1 VAGDVVSTLRFLT
14 AGESHGPALVGI
26 IEGIP
31 SGLAVDAEM
40 LLAQARRRKLGF
52 GRGNRQNI
60 ETDEVR
66 ITAGV
71 RRGVTIGSPIAL
83 ILENKDHVRWAEI
96 MRVDPPSNGEP
107 AARQVH
113 VPRPGHAD
121 RIGGIKYD
129 RDDLR
134 DVLERASARETAMRV
149 ALGTVARALLAELG
163 VTIAS
168 RVVRIGGAAD
178 ASPWRDV
185 TPDEIDAS
193 PVRALDADA
202 AEAMVREI
210 EAAKAAGDSLGGV
223 FEVVARGVPV
233 ALGSYAQWDRRLE
246 GEVARAFMSLN
257 AIKGVEIG
265 LGFGAAAVRGSEAHD
280 EYEPGGEALTRYRSN
295 RAGGI
300 EGGMT
305 TGQPIVVRAAMKPI
319 ATLMRP
325 LDSVDLRTGEATRAH
340 VERSD
345 TCAVPAAAVI
355 GESLLALVL
364 ADAVLEKFGGDS
376 IGELRE
382 RVQAWERTVRAR

>member
-1 VAGDVVSTLRFLT
+1 MSGVRFLT

-31 SGLAVDAEM
+31 SGLQLDAQM

-66 ITAGV
+66 IVGGV

-83 ILENKDHVRWAEI
+83 VLENKDHVRWAEI
-96 MRVDPPSNGEP
+96 MRVDPPEDDLP

-121 RIGGIKYD
+121 RIGGIKYA
-129 RDDLR
+129 REDLR

-149 ALGTVARALLAELG
+149 ALGTVARSFLAALG
-163 VTIAS
+163 VTLTS
-168 RVVRIGGAAD
+168 RVVRIGRAID
-178 ASPWRDV
+178 ETPWRDA

-193 PVRALDADA
+193 PVRALDPLAT
-202 AEAMVREI
+202 EAMVREI
-210 EAAKAAGDSLGGV
+210 EQAKAAGDSLGGV
-223 FEVVARGVPV
+223 FEVIARGVPV

-246 GEVARAFMSLN
+246 GEVAKTFMALN
-257 AIKGVEIG
+257 AIKGVEVG
-265 LGFGAAAVRGSEAHD
+265 LGFGAAALRGSAAHD
-280 EYEPGGEALTRYRSN
+280 EYEPGSDARTRYRSN

-319 ATLMRP
+319 ATLMQP

-340 VERSD
+340 IERSD

-364 ADAVLEKFGGDS
+364 ANAVLDKFGGDS
-376 IGELRE
+376 LDEVRE
-382 RVQAWERTVRAR
+382 RVEAWERTARAR

>member
-1 VAGDVVSTLRFLT
+1 MNLRFLT
-14 AGESHGPALVGI
+14 AGESHGPALIGI
-26 IEGIP
+26 VEGIP
-31 SGLAVDAEM
+31 SGLALDAET

-60 ETDEVR
+60 ETDEIR
-66 ITAGV
+66 IVGGV
-71 RRGVTIGSPIAL
+71 RRGFTIGSPVAL

-96 MRVDPPSNGEP
+96 MRVDAPADGAP

-121 RIGGIKYD
+121 RIGGIKYA

-149 ALGTVARALLAELG
+149 ALGTVARTLLAELG
-163 VTIAS
+163 ITIAS
-168 RVVRIGGAAD
+168 RVVRIGRAVD
-178 ASPWRDV
+178 ETPWRDV
-185 TPDEIDAS
+185 PPDEIDAS
-193 PVRALDADA
+193 PVRALDPVA
-202 AEAMVREI
+202 AAAMVREI
-210 EAAKAAGDSLGGV
+210 EAAKESGDSVGGV
-223 FEVVARGVPV
+223 FEVVAHGVPV

-246 GEVARAFMSLN
+246 GEVGRTFMALN

-265 LGFGAAAVRGSEAHD
+265 LGFGAAARLGSEAHD
-280 EYEPGGEALTRYRSN
+280 EYEPGDGARTRYRTN

-300 EGGMT
+300 EGGMS

-364 ADAVLEKFGGDS
+364 ADAVLDKFGGDS
-376 IGELRE
+376 MDELLE
-382 RVQAWERTVRAR
+382 RVAAWENSVRAR